1 MLGRNSSQPAL
12 FQMVDLEALVPP
24 DHRLRKIDAVLDL
37 SFVREAVAPCYS
49 SERGRPSIDPEL
61 FLRMLLLGRL
71 YDLSDRELCTE
82 IRMHAGMRWFC
93 RLNLHDEVPDHSTLS
108 KLRDKWAAAGIFQ
121 EVFDRVVRQCAE
133 AGLVSGRH
141 VSIDGTE
148 VRASASMKSLAPL
161 EPKPDGAG
169 ELDPDSDAGGTRVRE
184 PQPKGA
190 WSGHGVKYTNQ
201 THRSTSDPEA
211 RLYRKGNGRESR
223 LSYLMHDLLDTKS
236 RVILRRRVSLAHS
249 RAEREVALEMLTDV
263 LHQQEALALPN
274 RPEIA
279 SLDAGYGTGE
289 FAADV
294 LDLEVLPHM
303 PLQAAAQPEAIPT
316 WKRRTFDLAQQRQR
330 REKVRRARARN
341 RVRELHPTRGYATS
355 RKLRIRSEHIFAEAK
370 TCHGMDR
377 ARQRGRANV
386 QIQADLTGIVQNLKR
401 LAAFLGRRRGQAA
414 QVAQPLPSSRTS
426 RGCSVP
432 VPHAPRSRRC
442 VSSAPRPIL
451 PTTRCRLRRPPSS
464 TAF

>member
-37 SFVREAVAPCYS
+37 AFVHEAVASCYS

-82 IRMHAGMRWFC
+82 IQMHAGMRWFC

-108 KLRDKWAAAGIFQ
+108 KLRDKWAAAGVFQ

-148 VRASASMKSLAPL
+148 VRASASMKSLAPRG
-161 EPKPDGAG
+161 PKPDCAG
-169 ELDPDSDAGGTRVRE
+169 EPEPDPAGGTRVRE

-263 LHQQEALALPN
+263 LHQQEALALPH
-274 RPEIA
+274 RPGIA

-316 WKRRTFDLAQQRQR
+316 WKRRPFDLAQQRQR

-377 ARQRGRANV
+377 ARQRGRAKV
-386 QIQADLTGIVQNLKR
+386 QVQADLTGIVQNLKR

-414 QVAQPLPSSRTS
+414 QAAQPLPSSRTS

-442 VSSAPRPIL
+442 VPSAPRPIL